1 MNVCIKMSDN
11 MEKKNNRVEVA
22 GIGCGLQNSSQT

>member
-1 MNVCIKMSDN
+1 MNACIKMSDN
-11 MEKKNNRVEVA
+11 MEEKNNHVEVV